1 MPERV
6 VRTASKDINAIGSPG
21 NGRWVTGDLP
31 AWRRPQRV
39 PTALP
44 CRAVP
49 GLVPELAIAA
59 IRDKVDAVAT
69 PGRCIGSRRQVAAE
83 TLPGPPPVVPPV
95 VPDGVVSA
103 SDEIV
108 DAIRAPGH
116 GGGI

>member
-6 VRTASKDINAIGSPG
+6 ARTASKDINAIGSPG
-21 NGRWVTGDLP
+21 NGRWVTGDLT

-39 PTALP
+39 PAPLP

-49 GLVPELAIAA
+49 GLVPELAIGTFRDEIDA
-59 IRDKVDAVAT
+59 IRT
-69 PGRCIGSRRQVAAE
+69 PGRGVGRRRHVSAE
-83 TLPGPPPVVPPV
+83 ALPASPTVVPPV

-103 SDEIV
+103 SDELV